1 MKEKEI
7 LGLMKEIPF
16 FKPFTLNEKKIMA
29 STDSHI
35 VEYKKGEYVIRQ
47 GEKDST
53 IFMLLKGS
61 LAIRKDEVLDA
72 ELNTLNL
79 GTMFGGPFEYRKI
92 SVNERNCQ
100 EKSSCPEDG

>member
-1 MKEKEI
+1 
-7 LGLMKEIPF
+7 
-16 FKPFTLNEKKIMA
+16 MA
-29 STDSHI
+29 WVDSHI
-35 VEYKKGEYVIRQ
+35 AKCKKGENIIRQ

-79 GTMFGGPFEYRKI
+79 GAIFWRGPFEYRKT
-92 SVNERNCQ
+92 SVNECNCQ